1 GGATIVPDIAVG
13 NSFQPIPPFIPD
25 LPEQVGAYLD
35 AGVDAGA
42 LHLVEIGTNDTL
54 MVGIGFQPLAPTVS
68 ALQETLSGELT
79 RLVDAGAREFLV
91 TTTFS
96 GNLFPE
102 GDTLN
107 QAIIGSAADVSAAN
121 PESTFYLFDVTAVL
135 RAIDADP
142 AAFGVDPALLGT
154 PCFSVPGAAPGCAG
168 YQTVDGIHEVAS
180 IFNLLGRELETAVR
194 DQWAAPRS
202 AAAFTEQALL
212 LANDSLER
220 VLRRPLQRDRRS
232 LFLDLD
238 YGGLEREAG
247 NGGLGFE
254 GTSRSLHAGIGFNPG
269 PGLQFALGVRYG
281 EAELQ
286 SDAGPPVDLETSA
299 LGLFA
304 LGRARLGAWQLS
316 AVIAAN
322 SERIDDYR
330 RRVDDARTARAD
342 TDGESFGG
350 GVELSFLGGGD
361 DAVHPR
367 VGLRYLESRFDGYR
381 ETGAAGVTDLNG
393 VVDDLDNDLFLFTAG
408 IDWHLRPGNADSGAS
423 LRLSA
428 GYEHLID
435 GLSQSVGSALARA
448 PTLRRVTGA
457 SVASDG
463 WGRLGLGYEFPLG
476 RGRLHVAA
484 DGWSDLDG
492 LHGYVLSAGYR
503 LAF

>member
-1 GGATIVPDIAVG
+1 MKGHRLRFRRRARWAHVALISTTVIGGIVLPTITTRAAASLRHEPLPLRHAFGTIGD
-13 NSFQPIPPFIPD
+13 D
-25 LPEQVGAYLD
+25 L
-35 AGVDAGA
+35 
-42 LHLVEIGTNDTL
+42 
-54 MVGIGFQPLAPTVS
+54 
-68 ALQETLSGELT
+68 
-79 RLVDAGAREFLV
+79 
-91 TTTFS
+91 
-96 GNLFPE
+96 
-102 GDTLN
+102 
-107 QAIIGSAADVSAAN
+107 GSWS
-121 PESTFYLFDVTAVL
+121 
-135 RAIDADP
+135 RAIGRDGKPGPDSILGAEMTEC
-142 AAFGVDPALLGT
+142 LGT
-154 PCFSVPGAAPGCAG
+154 DLC
-168 YQTVDGIHEVAS
+168 
-180 IFNLLGRELETAVR
+180 
-194 DQWAAPRS
+194 
-202 AAAFTEQALL
+202 
-212 LANDSLER
+212 
-220 VLRRPLQRDRRS
+220 
-232 LFLDLD
+232 LDLD